1 VIFEREVYAN
11 VEVEIELEEV
21 LERLNKDG
29 IGQVEQ
35 WLKEQKGQELM
46 AADTIRLCDL
56 AQIETLNM
64 PLPHY
69 LRELLSITFGR
80 DFGVPQ

>member
-1 VIFEREVYAN
+1 MIFEREVYAN
-11 VEVEIELEEV
+11 VEVDIELEEV

-35 WLKEQKGQELM
+35 WLKEQKGQELT

-56 AQIETLNM
+56 AQVETLNM
-64 PLPHY
+64 PLPYY
-69 LRELLSITFGR
+69 LRELLSMTFGR

>member
-1 VIFEREVYAN
+1 MIFEREVYAN

-56 AQIETLNM
+56 AQI
-64 PLPHY
+64 
-69 LRELLSITFGR
+69 
-80 DFGVPQ
+80 